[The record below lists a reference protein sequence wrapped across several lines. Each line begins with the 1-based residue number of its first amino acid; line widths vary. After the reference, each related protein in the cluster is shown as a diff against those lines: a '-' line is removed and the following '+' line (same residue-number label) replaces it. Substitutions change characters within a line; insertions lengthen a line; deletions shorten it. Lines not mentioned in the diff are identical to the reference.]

1 MPSRN
6 TAAAT
11 IKDQGV
17 AVPKTKTAAA
27 NASDRRAAQMM
38 GLGTPRLHRKL
49 KRYSGSH
56 PRSRPDASSIAP
68 LPDLSLYLFHCLYFI
83 LEGNLIVLPATMNT
97 PLPK

>member
-6 TAAAT
+6 TAAAR
-11 IKDQGV
+11 IKDRGV

-27 NASDRRAAQMM
+27 NTSERGAAQMM
-38 GLGTPRLHRKL
+38 GTGTPRLYRKL

-56 PRSRPDASSIAP
+56 RRSPPDASSIAP